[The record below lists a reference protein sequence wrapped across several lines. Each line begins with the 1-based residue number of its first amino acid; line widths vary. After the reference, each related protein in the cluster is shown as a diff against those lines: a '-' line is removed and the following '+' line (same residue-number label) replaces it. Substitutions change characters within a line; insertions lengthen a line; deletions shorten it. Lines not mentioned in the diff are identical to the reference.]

1 MNQLHFDHA
10 LGGRRGG
17 GDAREGH
24 DRWRKRVGAKEGGD
38 EEGRMAGWGKSRRGM
53 VVAVCR
59 RLGTMGRGWNG
70 GGDITL
76 EVVEDSQRRYLRLQC
91 VNDH

>member
-24 DRWRKRVGAKEGGD
+24 DRWRKRVGAKKEVMRKD
-38 EEGRMAGWGKSRRGM
+38 GWRL
-53 VVAVCR
+53 CR